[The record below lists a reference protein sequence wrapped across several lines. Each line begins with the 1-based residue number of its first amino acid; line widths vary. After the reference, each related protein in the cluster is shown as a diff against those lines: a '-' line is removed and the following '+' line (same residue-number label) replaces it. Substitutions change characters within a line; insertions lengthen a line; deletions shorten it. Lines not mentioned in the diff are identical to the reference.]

1 MAVQVFDV
9 NDHKFMDTAKTLA
22 ADAFGAGRSA
32 GYQFDLPLG
41 QLEHGPHLVSVT
53 ATPAGGPPVRRDLV
67 FRVR

>member
-1 MAVQVFDV
+1 MRA
-9 NDHKFMDTAKTLA
+9 
-22 ADAFGAGRSA
+22 A

-53 ATPAGGPPVRRDLV
+53 AAAGGSPVRRDLV

>member
-1 MAVQVFDV
+1 MQLLDV
-9 NDHKFMDTAKTLA
+9 NDRKIVDKNETLA
-22 ADAFGAGRSA
+22 PETFDAGRAA
-32 GYQFDLPLG
+32 GFQFDLPLG